1 MKIAV
6 AQLGARMHYAVPR
19 IFSGAGCLET
29 FFTDICAEKGLGGM
43 IAKFPARFLPAA
55 AARLG
60 ARRIPDIPK
69 DRIVAFDR
77 LGVLY
82 WRRLRQARDPRQQAI
97 THLWAGAEFGRL
109 IQKHGLGAADTVYT
123 FNSAGLT
130 LLRHAREQGL
140 RSVHEQ
146 TIVPV
151 VVQIRLLGEEQKIW
165 QDWEP
170 PMDLEN
176 FFGAFL
182 ENEQQEW
189 ALAQRI
195 VCGSAFVLDGI
206 REAGGP
212 FERTTVVPY
221 GVDLAG
227 AGAYDGREKENFS
240 GRPLRVLTV
249 GTVCLRKGAPYIGQ
263 AARQWRGRAEFRV
276 AGPVELTDHGRRAL
290 SESVSLLGRVPR
302 DRVAEQ
308 FAWADVFLLPSICE
322 GSATATYEALAAG
335 LPVITT
341 PNAGSA
347 VRPGEDGF
355 IVPIRDVPAI
365 CAALQQLAD
374 DPELYRRMSAAAR
387 NRRETLSVAAYGKRL
402 LEAAAL

>member
-19 IFSGAGCLET
+19 IFSRAACLGT
-29 FFTDICAEKGLGGM
+29 FFTDICAEKGLGRV
-43 IAKFPARFLPAA
+43 IAKMPPRLLPAA

-60 ARRIPDIPK
+60 GRKIPEIPR

-77 LGVLY
+77 LGLAY
-82 WRRLRQARDPRQQAI
+82 WQRLRRARSPREQAVV
-97 THLWAGAEFGRL
+97 HLWAGDELGRL
-109 IQKHGLGAADTVYT
+109 IVRHGLGTADTVYT
-123 FNSAGLT
+123 FNSAGLG

-151 VVQIRLLGEEQKIW
+151 AVQIRLLGEEQKIW
-165 QDWEP
+165 KDWEP
-170 PMDLEN
+170 PTDLEN

-182 ENEQQEW
+182 ENERQEW

-195 VCGSAFVLDGI
+195 VCGSPFVLDGI

-212 FERTTVVPY
+212 VERTTVVAY
-221 GVDLAG
+221 GVDFAG
-227 AGAYDGREKENFS
+227 KDPEGGPGKTGFS

-249 GTVCLRKGAPYIGQ
+249 GTVCLRKGAPYVAAI
-263 AARQWRGRAEFRV
+263 ARQWRGRAEFRM
-276 AGPVELTDHGRRAL
+276 AGPIELTEHGRRELAD
-290 SESVSLLGRVPR
+290 SVELLGRVPR
-302 DRVAEQ
+302 SQIAEQ

-322 GSATATYEALAAG
+322 GSATATYEALTAG

-341 PNAGSA
+341 PHAGSA
-347 VRPGEDGF
+347 VRHGEDGF
-355 IVPIRDVPAI
+355 ILPIRDVPAI
-365 CAALQQLAD
+365 SAALQQLAD
-374 DPELYRRMSAAAR
+374 DPKLYLRMSVAAR
-387 NRRETLSVAAYGKRL
+387 NRRETLSVAAYAKRL
-402 LEAAAL
+402 LEAATL